1 LVHRSARTGQPALQ
15 HADGAAHRRAAGL
28 QGAGPQPRRGRAPP
42 RGVAHGLRHPHG
54 KMTEMTEMTEMNGP
68 VQVIQPAVPFLLS
81 LGDLSGLPE
90 ERRESL
96 AFALAGEETLRP
108 FDLARGPLLR
118 GVLLKLAE
126 SDHVL
131 VLTLHHI
138 ASDGWSMGILVR
150 EVVALYAG
158 LPLPELPIQ
167 YADFAVWQRSWLRG
181 EVLESEIS
189 FWRRQLAGLP

>member
-1 LVHRSARTGQPALQ
+1 IDQLEPDSPLYNMPTALRIEGPLDSRVLALSLGEVVRRHEALRTVFAT
-15 HADGAAHRRAAGL
+15 
-28 QGAGPQPRRGRAPP
+28 
-42 RGVAHGLRHPHG
+42 PHG